1 MSEKDKIVHIILE
14 HHPDAQ
20 AIYLFGSHGTA
31 EERKD
36 SDVDIAILLP
46 PQQKNEN
53 DSLIFNDLCYELET
67 LLAKDVDLS
76 NLRQAPT
83 VLQKEIIAAERRI
96 YCADQY
102 AADEFEML
110 TISYYQRLNEERAGI
125 IKDVLEVGRIIV

>member
-14 HHPDAQ
+14 HQPNTQ

-125 IKDVLEVGRIIV
+125 IKDALEVGRIIV

>member
-1 MSEKDKIVHIILE
+1 MSEKDEIVHIILE
-14 HHPDAQ
+14 HQPNTQ

-125 IKDVLEVGRIIV
+125 IKDALEVGRIIV

>member
-14 HHPDAQ
+14 HQPNTQ

-96 YCADQY
+96 YCGDLY

-125 IKDVLEVGRIIV
+125 IKDALEVGRIIV